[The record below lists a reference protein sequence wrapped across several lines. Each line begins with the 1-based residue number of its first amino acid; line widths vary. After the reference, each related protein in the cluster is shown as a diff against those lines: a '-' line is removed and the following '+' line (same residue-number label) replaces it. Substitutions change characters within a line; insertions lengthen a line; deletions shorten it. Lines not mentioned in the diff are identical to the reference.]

1 MESILNSIKKV
12 LGLDAEYDVFDVD
25 LIMHINS
32 VFSDL
37 HQVGAAPAEGFVI
50 TDEFAN
56 WEDFIQDKSNIEM
69 VKSYVAIRVKLLFD
83 PPTSAY
89 GIESLQKQADKFEWR
104 LNLLED
110 VFNVPN
116 PTEPPPTGFA

>member
-1 MESILNSIKKV
+1 MVDTQVSESILNSIKKV

-32 VFSDL
+32 AFSDL
-37 HQVGAAPAEGFVI
+37 HQVGAAPAAGFMI
-50 TDEFAN
+50 MDETAT
-56 WEDFIQDKSNIEM
+56 WSDFIQDKSNVEM

-110 VFNVPN
+110 VFKHS
-116 PTEPPPTGFA
+116 